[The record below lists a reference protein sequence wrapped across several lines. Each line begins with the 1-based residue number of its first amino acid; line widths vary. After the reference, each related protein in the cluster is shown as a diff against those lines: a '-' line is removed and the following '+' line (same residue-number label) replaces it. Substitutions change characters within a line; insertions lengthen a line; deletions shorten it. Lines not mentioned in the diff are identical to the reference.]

1 MAYETEDQQNEFFSH
16 YGLSTGHVD
25 SALLSHVAREMYNRI
40 MPDDVVR
47 DGVGYHYLF
56 TGKEAVVSWAISFSF
71 FFHIVQK
78 ANIPLDRIVSL
89 ILSTAMT
96 TNTTGTVP

>member
-1 MAYETEDQQNEFFSH
+1 MDGPLTIFFCDIFINSIESNHIALAAQAPLAAVSPMAYETEDQQNEFFSH

-47 DGVGYHYLF
+47 DGVEYHYLF
-56 TGKEAVVSWAISFSF
+56 TGKEAVVS
-71 FFHIVQK
+71 
-78 ANIPLDRIVSL
+78 
-89 ILSTAMT
+89 
-96 TNTTGTVP
+96 